1 MNEEVK
7 LLRTQQ
13 INNFMAGFTNLK
25 DVDVT
30 EIEEGLQKILVEKPG
45 VEFEYGVDYQLNEAT
60 GDEDRIQE
68 LKKIN
73 IFYTYID
80 EDINRPKIGKISY
93 VVG

>member
-1 MNEEVK
+1 MNVEVK

-13 INNFMAGFTNLK
+13 INNFMAGFTDLK
-25 DVDVT
+25 EVNVD
-30 EIEEGLQKILVEKPG
+30 EIEDGLQKILNEKPG

-60 GDEDRIQE
+60 GDEDRIQG

-80 EDINRPKIGKISY
+80 EDVNQPKIGKISY

>member
-1 MNEEVK
+1 MNEVK

-13 INNFMAGFTNLK
+13 INNFMSSFDNLK
-25 DVDVT
+25 DVSVD
-30 EIEEGLQKILVEKPG
+30 EIAEGLQKILIEKPG

-73 IFYTYID
+73 IFYTYI
-80 EDINRPKIGKISY
+80 EDDATHPKIGKISY
-93 VVG
+93 VVA

>member
-30 EIEEGLQKILVEKPG
+30 EIEEGLQKILIEKPG